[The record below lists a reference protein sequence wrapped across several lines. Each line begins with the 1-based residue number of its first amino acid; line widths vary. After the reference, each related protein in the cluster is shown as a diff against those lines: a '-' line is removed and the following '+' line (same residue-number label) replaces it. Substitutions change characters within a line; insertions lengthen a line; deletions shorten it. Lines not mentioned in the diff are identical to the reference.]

1 MKQVKV
7 STLRAVGTVV
17 VGLLIF
23 GLATPMLSADV
34 SGVWLGGAA
43 DFAVLSIYDD
53 LVIDKGYVYGDAGV
67 GPGSEFW
74 INDASFVTGSV
85 YVPSMGAFHQSLN
98 ATVGSVVVK
107 DLTDVILD
115 AIKAA
120 DQFAAETGT
129 DLGDITTSTTIF
141 GTSGMNVFQVNDFV
155 LDNGDTITL
164 SGPSNSWFVFNVSD
178 QFIMDGYGVH
188 IVNGPITASHIL
200 FNVRGTGD
208 ITLEGNSTLV
218 GTLLG
223 PDRNITLSSPDA
235 SVTGSV
241 IGHDVFMTSGST
253 INYIPYEPVPEPAT
267 IALFGLGLLGLG
279 AWRRRRE

>member
-1 MKQVKV
+1 MRQVEV
-7 STLRAVGTVV
+7 GAFRAVVVV
-17 VGLLIF
+17 VGLLAL

-34 SGVWLGGAA
+34 SGVSLGGAA
-43 DFAVLSIYDD
+43 DFAVLSTYDD

-85 YVPSMGAFHQSLN
+85 YVPSMSAFHKSKN
-98 ATVGSVVVK
+98 ATVGSVVVG

-115 AIKAA
+115 AIAAA

-129 DLGDITTSTTIF
+129 DLGDITASTTIF
-141 GTSGMNVFQVNDFV
+141 GTSGMNIFQVNDFV

-164 SGPSNSWFVFNVSD
+164 SGPSNSWFVFNVSS
-178 QFIMDGYGVH
+178 QFIMDGYSVE

-200 FNVRGTGD
+200 FNVRGSGD
-208 ITLEGNSTLV
+208 VTLVGNSTLV

-223 PDRNITLSSPDA
+223 PDRNITLSSPNV
-235 SVTGSV
+235 SITGSV
-241 IGHDVFMTSGST
+241 IGHDILMTSGST
-253 INYIPYEPVPEPAT
+253 INHTPYEPVPEPAT
-267 IALFGLGLLGLG
+267 LTLLGLG
-279 AWRRRRE
+279 LVGLGLRLRHRD